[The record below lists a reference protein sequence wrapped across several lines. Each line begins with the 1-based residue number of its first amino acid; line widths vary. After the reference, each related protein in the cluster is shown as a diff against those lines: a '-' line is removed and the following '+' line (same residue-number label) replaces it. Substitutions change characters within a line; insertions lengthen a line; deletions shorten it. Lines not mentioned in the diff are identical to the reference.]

1 LEYANGHEFVHLL
14 FIQTYKAIARIAID
28 GPLYAY
34 IDIEC
39 LLLPAANV

>member
-1 LEYANGHEFVHLL
+1 MQM
-14 FIQTYKAIARIAID
+14 QTCKAIARMATD